1 MEIPESQDSRDARIQ
16 QLWQKLDPQKKGELD
31 LTGLRKGLSRID
43 HPLKNADDILKDI
56 VKAMDKNGDQV
67 IQYEEFR
74 TFVVNTERELL
85 SLFESIDKDHN
96 GKIDKDELKAAFK
109 KAGLV
114 VPNSKL
120 NKFFSEVDQNKDV
133 ESALY
138 PIGTY
143 DSTKFRSSGD
153 IKTTSRE
160 GREKYRR
167 TVLLTPSE
175 RFWHFLLFLP
185 THTET
190 PELKAVLSYYSSTIT
205 LNSEGDSNVSEETLE
220 GLGRTRFSF
229 IISALI
235 GSLFEI
241 TATLP
246 SKRSRPSPSPEDL
259 GIATVQD
266 AATGASIDG
275 TMLDPNRAR
284 LAETTLKSGLEA
296 LPQPNGTPST
306 NSTIQQQELSG
317 LAQVLIA
324 RNKKSFLQEI
334 TPDPGYF
341 LAGGIAGAISRTC
354 TAPLDRLK
362 VYLIAN
368 ISTPAKETVDA
379 VKKGNAATAAKHIGR
394 PLVDAT
400 KELWK
405 AGGMRSLFAGNG
417 LNVVKVMP
425 ESAIKF
431 GSYEATKRALAQ
443 LEGHGDPKKINPYS
457 QFVAGGVGGMVS
469 QLCVYPID
477 TLKFRM
483 QCETV
488 KGGLHGNALIIA
500 TAKKMYK
507 QGGIR
512 SAYRGLTMGLV
523 GMFPYSAIDLGTFEY
538 LKSSIAARKL
548 RMGYSQTDSAPG
560 SFATGCIGALSGS
573 LGASVV
579 YPINL
584 LRTRLQ
590 AQGTV
595 LHPPTYE
602 GIWDVAQKTVKNEGV
617 QGLFKGITP
626 NLLKVVPAVSITYVV
641 YEKSK
646 HILQLEE

>member
-1 MEIPESQDSRDARIQ
+1 MAP
-16 QLWQKLDPQKKGELD
+16 K
-31 LTGLRKGLSRID
+31 
-43 HPLKNADDILKDI
+43 
-56 VKAMDKNGDQV
+56 
-67 IQYEEFR
+67 
-74 TFVVNTERELL
+74 
-85 SLFESIDKDHN
+85 
-96 GKIDKDELKAAFK
+96 
-109 KAGLV
+109 
-114 VPNSKL
+114 
-120 NKFFSEVDQNKDV
+120 
-133 ESALY
+133 
-138 PIGTY
+138 
-143 DSTKFRSSGD
+143 
-153 IKTTSRE
+153 
-160 GREKYRR
+160 
-167 TVLLTPSE
+167 
-175 RFWHFLLFLP
+175 HFLLFLP

-190 PELKAVLSYYSSTIT
+190 PELQAVLSYYSSTIT

-229 IISALI
+229 IISAI
-235 GSLFEI
+235 FGSLFEI
-241 TATLP
+241 SATPP
-246 SKRSRPSPSPEDL
+246 SKRSRPYPPTEDL
-259 GIATVQD
+259 GMEAKEQPAIVTAQD
-266 AATGASIDG
+266 TATGASIAG

-284 LAETTLKSGLEA
+284 LVEATLESGMEA
-296 LPQPNGTPST
+296 LPQRSRTSST
-306 NSTIQQQELSG
+306 NSAIKQQELSE
-317 LAQVLIA
+317 ADQILIA

-368 ISTPAKETVDA
+368 ISTPAKDTVDA
-379 VKKGNAATAAKHIGR
+379 VKKGNASTAAKHIGR

-431 GSYEATKRALAQ
+431 GSYEAAKRALAQ

-457 QFVAGGVGGMVS
+457 QFAAGGVGGMVS
-469 QLCVYPID
+469 QLFVYPID

-488 KGGLHGNALIIA
+488 KGGLHGNALIIE

-523 GMFPYSAIDLGTFEY
+523 GMFPYSAIDLGTFEF

-548 RMGYSQTDSAPG
+548 RMGYSQKDSAPG

-573 LGASVV
+573 FGASIV

-595 LHPPTYE
+595 LHPPTYD

-617 QGLFKGITP
+617 RGLFKGITP

-646 HILQLEE
+646 QILKLEER